1 MKTNI
6 FSRIG
11 AFLIDYII
19 VSLILSIITIGVKV
33 PSDLNERTNNLLNAF
48 QNEEIT
54 IEEYNKEV
62 QELNYELQKVSLPSN
77 IISLVITIG
86 YFFIF
91 SYLNKG
97 QTLGKKLF
105 KLKVVEKEER
115 PSIKAILLRG
125 LFIYGI
131 ISGLYNVIFIN
142 FLDVEKFSYGYVAIT
157 YIESIFTIVCFFM
170 VLYRKDRRGLH
181 DMMAGTNVVGEVK

>member
-142 FLDVEKFSYGYVAIT
+142 FFDVEKFSYGYVAIT